1 MPSAGSSN
9 PLLGADIIKAPIRF
23 HPYFQFKDM
32 IGAIFVGIS
41 FFFFVFYYPN
51 YFAHT
56 DNYILA
62 NALITPEHIVP
73 EWYFL
78 PFYAIL
84 RAIPNK
90 IFGIIAMFATFV
102 ILALLPFCTNSQ
114 SSIAS
119 TNFNTY
125 CSC

>member
-1 MPSAGSSN
+1 
-9 PLLGADIIKAPIRF
+9 
-23 HPYFQFKDM
+23 M

-41 FFFFVFYYPN
+41 FFFFVFYIPN
-51 YFAHT
+51 YFAHS

-90 IFGIIAMFATFV
+90 LFGFIAMFATFV
-102 ILALLPFCTNSQ
+102 ILALLPFCINSQ
-114 SSIAS
+114 SSITS

-125 CSC
+125 FSC

>member
-1 MPSAGSSN
+1 
-9 PLLGADIIKAPIRF
+9 
-23 HPYFQFKDM
+23 M
-32 IGAIFVGIS
+32 IGVILVGIS

-51 YFAHT
+51 YFAHS

-90 IFGIIAMFATFV
+90 LFGIISMFATFV
-102 ILALLPFCTNSQ
+102 IFALLPFCTNEQ
-114 SSIAS
+114 SSITS
-119 TNFNTY
+119 TNLNIY
-125 CSC
+125 CSYL